1 MVKLVKLALIY
12 KLPFSF
18 YFIEIS
24 NPPPLLIS
32 TPPPPYPTY
41 CILPNVPTSAL
52 ALLFWT
58 CAFIN
63 YKLLIMIGL
72 LIRDL
77 ELKKFSIISSFYCIS
92 FEFSLGEHTFLTFN
106 FTIHHV
112 KHQKG
117 DTFII
122 FLNIQ
127 LLCKFDGRNT

>member
-1 MVKLVKLALIY
+1 MVKLVKLDLIY

-24 NPPPLLIS
+24 NTPPFLFYKLPFFFFFIKISNPPPPFLFRPP
-32 TPPPPYPTY
+32 PPPPYPTY

-92 FEFSLGEHTFLTFN
+92 FEFPLE
-106 FTIHHV
+106 
-112 KHQKG
+112 
-117 DTFII
+117 
-122 FLNIQ
+122 NIPS
-127 LLCKFDGRNT
+127 